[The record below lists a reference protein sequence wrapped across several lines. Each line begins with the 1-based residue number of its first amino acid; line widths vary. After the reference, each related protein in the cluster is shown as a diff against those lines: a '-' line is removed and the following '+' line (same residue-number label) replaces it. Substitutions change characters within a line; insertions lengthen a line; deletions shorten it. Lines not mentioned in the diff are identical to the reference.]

1 MARIDR
7 ERLDGGVFP
16 LAMEIQTR
24 FADIDAQGHVN
35 NAAAAVILQEARVGL
50 NQASQ
55 LIDFRSDVRPV
66 VAALSIEYAA
76 EMFHG
81 APIEVLS
88 GVLKVGRTSVTI
100 GQLARQNG
108 RPSLYGET
116 VLVALGP
123 EGPAE
128 IPPALRDAYEKL
140 LIRPQ

>member
-7 ERLDGGVFP
+7 QRLDAGVFP
-16 LAMEIQTR
+16 VAMEIQTR

-35 NAAAAVILQEARVGL
+35 NAAAAVILQEARIGL
-50 NQASQ
+50 NQAAH
-55 LIDFRSDVRPV
+55 LIDFRVDVRAV

-88 GVLKVGRTSVTI
+88 GVLKVGRTSVTL

-128 IPPALRDAYEKL
+128 VPPGLRDAYERL